1 MKPVLD
7 MVRAGRVWWLPAL
20 ILGLGVIGA
29 GLAGLTLERA
39 EQARARADLK
49 NVAEQIVTVVRRDA
63 LAALDWIEAA
73 QAFWIAM
80 PEAGP
85 RAYHVFVDG
94 LPGVGQSEAI
104 RALALLPRVP
114 SDAAGSTYAAL
125 KDQEGARRAL
135 GYPAFR
141 MWPETDQAVRYP
153 AVLVEP
159 AGARAGVLG
168 YDMATNSERRAAGAR
183 AVAEGRV
190 ISSAPVALTQDAG
203 ETRASVLLVAP
214 LKLPAGTA
222 AWWVQTGAGAEG
234 AEGGDGDADSLTHVG
249 FVAMG
254 YSPSLALEAHA
265 ATLTRHGLSVV
276 VWDGGA
282 VVGARDGTPAGAPVV
297 PPPTSDPRR
306 FYSAGP
312 AFAAANGAPVALD
325 QAFPV
330 SFAGRQWWVGLAG
343 SEALRPLTS
352 RLMPVALAGALLVGA
367 IALTALAHRLLKQ
380 QALLRAGVA
389 NRTHAL
395 TMANMALME
404 SRARAEAASAAKSQ
418 FMAAMNHELRTP
430 LNAILGFAEMIR
442 DGIGNPQGSAQT
454 TRTYADHILSAG
466 GSLLSQI
473 NRVLDLSRMEA
484 HGLSLMPEPVDGAAL
499 AREMVALLEPTAAAR
514 RVRLVVSE
522 APETPLFAADPQAL
536 RQILDNLVSNAI
548 KFSPPGAKVVIRLA
562 GDGDRAVLQVRDSGI
577 GIAAEQIERV
587 TEAFHQVADQM
598 TRAHG
603 GLGLGLAIV
612 KDLVN
617 GMGGRLGIDSALNKG
632 TTITVSLPSAQAQKH
647 SPS

>member
-1 MKPVLD
+1 MTAVSTIK
-7 MVRAGRVWWLPAL
+7 RTGRVWWLPAL
-20 ILGLGVIGA
+20 ILGIGVIGA
-29 GLAGLTLERA
+29 GLAGWALERA
-39 EQARARADLK
+39 EQARARADFN
-49 NVAEQIVTVVRRDA
+49 NVAEQIVTVVRLDA

-73 QAFWIAM
+73 RAFWLAV
-80 PEAGP
+80 PDAGP

-94 LPGVGQSEAI
+94 LPGVGQSQAI

-114 SDAAGSTYAAL
+114 SDSAGSLYAAL

-141 MWPETDQAVRYP
+141 LWPDTDQVVRYP

-159 AGARAGVLG
+159 AAARAGVLG
-168 YDMATNSERRAAGAR
+168 YDMATNPERRAAGAR

-214 LKLPAGTA
+214 LMLPVGTS
-222 AWWVQTGAGAEG
+222 AWWIQSDAGAEG
-234 AEGGDGDADSLTHVG
+234 ADGADGSLTHVG

-282 VVGARDGTPAGAPVV
+282 VVGAGNGAPASAPAV

-312 AFAAANGAPVALD
+312 AFAAPNGAPVAMD

-343 SEALRPLTS
+343 SDALRPLAS
-352 RLMPVALAGALLVGA
+352 RLVPVALAGALLVGA

-404 SRARAEAASAAKSQ
+404 SRVRAEAASAAKSQ

-442 DGIGNPQGSAQT
+442 DGIGNPQGNAQT

-484 HGLSLMPEPVDGAAL
+484 HGLALIPEPVDGAAL
-499 AREMVALLEPTAAAR
+499 AREMVALLEPTAAVR

-548 KFSPPGAKVVIRLA
+548 KFSPPGAQVVIRLA
-562 GDGDRAVLQVRDSGI
+562 GDGDGERAVLQVIDSGI
-577 GIAAEQIERV
+577 GIPAEQIERV

-598 TRAHG
+598 TRAHE

-617 GMGGRLGIDSALNKG
+617 GMGGSLGIDSALNTG
-632 TTITVSLPSAQAQKH
+632 TTITVSLPSAQAPKH
-647 SPS
+647 APS